1 VNRLA
6 ANSNEASIP
15 PQSKPSTSK
24 AFDFH
29 GDSYIRP
36 DHNPNKKQR
45 VRGEWEGDDISSKEI
60 IDLDSQ
66 APRSKSNKESSVARP
81 GYSAYTRLGTEKPVQ
96 EYDYVEALM
105 SRRKHSRNR
114 KLSKNEQESTVP
126 SESQTEKAHGS
137 SRFSNPESSKAT
149 VVRLDESQT
158 LNGEDPNDPISDAEK
173 KAVKKADRNPSKSYP
188 EVILRG
194 YRSTSLR
201 RSTGH
206 SKFKPNAARANAERE
221 RRKHLAETPVIDSED
236 SVDDLSA
243 EHYKAS
249 PGSPDKHNRSA
260 NLSAATKM
268 NADRA
273 QTIPDSSDEEITKLE
288 KGNIKPTAFSASKKV
303 NPKETKLGQAKYE
316 VLQVFSAAHP
326 WFLGG
331 SRKEWSLFHDRDKG
345 LLSIEGEDTPPLKM
359 AVNPISSIEYSED
372 NSKMIIHKSRDNSFG
387 GAVNICIT
395 LGSPIESEVLTRQ
408 IALSPTIKSI
418 LKSRLVFCI
427 ALLRVDIST
436 NVISNREYLE
446 KVFATTRKSAEA
458 TLQRPTVRE
467 EPDDVRLARAKTR
480 ARLDMAQE
488 EKRSARGPR
497 IIDQMASID
506 EDSQKQTRGTA
517 GLKKARTSL
526 DGNRTTD
533 TSEPS
538 NRKLTA
544 AEFYNKSFSPPLEG
558 NYHETRS
565 SARLAD
571 KSPPSRP
578 RKDSVEL
585 PWTATHPDWKNS
597 WKSSIMYPPKG
608 KIKVTVNEED
618 IERLDDGNYLNDTL
632 IEFYI
637 RWLEHHLLQDKP
649 DIAKR
654 IYFLNTFFYERLTT
668 NSKGKR
674 GFNYEA
680 VQRWTS
686 KIDLLSYDYIVVPV
700 NENAHW
706 YVAIICNAPRLL
718 ASNPEVLE
726 MSESQ
731 GEGAVIDDVK
741 EIGDKLTTKKSD
753 VKSPDHVHTSAT
765 STSIGDKLDRQV
777 TPEPTVVTSDVVQA
791 PAPRSTPTRK
801 GKRKSH
807 VPPPRKYNPGGL
819 RIITLDSLGLKHSP
833 TCTNLKEYLVAEI
846 KSKHGVDIPPPGSIG
861 MTATNIP
868 QQDNFWDCGLF
879 LLSYIEK
886 FLERP
891 DEFIHGLLQNNLD
904 YVTEWP
910 EAVDMRNKIRDILFS
925 LQEGGVNES
934 KSLQPSKG
942 DKAEPSITT
951 TSASKCD
958 SSADTTEDSDES
970 NPEVVGTGQLYTPL
984 LNRDNK
990 KRYTTEDKHDLDSKP
1005 AEESIIPQE
1014 PTKEDGNKSVRDRRP
1029 TPYPTSPKP
1038 NDLDEDDTHGSQ
1050 GAPVQEAGES
1060 DDEMLLSNEHP
1071 TKSSAQTP
1079 SPKLLSDPSF
1089 LSSSVSSAITPK
1101 QYEKMIPSSPSSP
1114 RTHKSPT
1121 AATSG
1126 KDTKPR
1132 AYPVDAAD
1140 QAIIG
1145 KQGKKNTHTY
1155 FLD

>member
-6 ANSNEASIP
+6 ANSNEVP

-29 GDSYIRP
+29 GESYLRP
-36 DHNPNKKQR
+36 DHNLNKKQK
-45 VRGEWEGDDISSKEI
+45 VRGEWEGDGISSKEI

-66 APRSKSNKESSVARP
+66 ALRSKSNRESSVARS
-81 GYSAYTRLGTEKPVQ
+81 GYSAYTGLGSEKPVQ
-96 EYDYVEALM
+96 EYDYVE
-105 SRRKHSRNR
+105 SIVDPRKYSRNR
-114 KLSKNEQESTVP
+114 KLSNDEQESTVP
-126 SESQTEKAHGS
+126 SESQTEKARGS
-137 SRFSNPESSKAT
+137 SRFSNPESSRAT

-173 KAVKKADRNPSKSYP
+173 KAVKKADRNPSKSHP
-188 EVILRG
+188 EVVLPG
-194 YRSTSLR
+194 YRSTSRR

-206 SKFKPNAARANAERE
+206 SKFKPNVARANAERE
-221 RRKHLAETPVIDSED
+221 RRRHLAQTPVADYED

-243 EHYKAS
+243 EHYKAP
-249 PGSPDKHNRSA
+249 PGSPDKRNRTRH
-260 NLSAATKM
+260 LSAATKM

-288 KGNIKPTAFSASKKV
+288 KGNIKPTAFLASQKV
-303 NPKETKLGQAKYE
+303 NPKEKKLRQAKYE
-316 VLQVFSAAHP
+316 VLQVFSPAHT

-331 SRKEWSLFHDRDKG
+331 SKKRWSLFHDRDNG
-345 LLSIEGEDTPPLKM
+345 LLSIEGEDTPPLRM
-359 AVNPISSIEYSED
+359 AVNPISKIEYSQD
-372 NSKMIIHKSRDNSFG
+372 NSKMVIHKSRDNSFG
-387 GAVNICIT
+387 GATIVCIT
-395 LGSPIESEVLTRQ
+395 LGSPTESKALTLQ
-408 IALSPTIKSI
+408 IALSPTIRSI
-418 LKSRLVFCI
+418 LKPRLVFCI
-427 ALLRVDIST
+427 ALLRVDT
-436 NVISNREYLE
+436 NANGTSNRDYIE
-446 KVFATTRKSAEA
+446 KVFATTRKSAEGPI
-458 TLQRPTVRE
+458 QRPPARE
-467 EPDDVRLARAKTR
+467 EPDDVRLAKAKAR
-480 ARLDMAQE
+480 ARMDMAQE

-497 IIDQMASID
+497 IIDQMANVD
-506 EDSQKQTRGTA
+506 EDSQEQTRGTA

-526 DGNRTTD
+526 DENRSTE
-533 TSEPS
+533 TSESS

-565 SARLAD
+565 SARPAD

-578 RKDSVEL
+578 GKDSVEL
-585 PWTATHPDWKNS
+585 AWTATHPDWKNS

-637 RWLEHHLLQDKP
+637 RWLERHLLQDKP
-649 DIAKR
+649 DISRR

-674 GFNYEA
+674 GFNYDA
-680 VQRWTS
+680 VRRWTS

-706 YVAIICNAPRLL
+706 YVAIICNAPKLL

-726 MSESQ
+726 ISESQ
-731 GEGAVIDDVK
+731 GEGAVVDDIK
-741 EIGDKLTTKKSD
+741 EIGDKLATKKSD
-753 VKSPDHVHTSAT
+753 VKSPDHVHTAAT
-765 STSIGDKLDRQV
+765 STSIGDKLNREA
-777 TPEPTVVTSDVVQA
+777 TSEPTVVTSDVVEA
-791 PAPRSTPTRK
+791 PAPKSTPTRK

-807 VPPPRKYNPGGL
+807 VPPPRKYNPDDL

-846 KSKHGVDIPPPGSIG
+846 KSKHGIDIPPPGSIG

-891 DEFIHGLLQNNLD
+891 DEFIQGLLQNNLD
-904 YVTEWP
+904 NVTEWP
-910 EAVDMRNKIRDILFS
+910 KAVDMRNKIRDILFS
-925 LQEGGVNES
+925 LQEGGMNMS
-934 KSLQPSKG
+934 KSLQPWKG
-942 DKAEPSITT
+942 DKAGPSVTT
-951 TSASKCD
+951 TSVSKCD
-958 SSADTTEDSDES
+958 SPADTTEDSDES
-970 NPEVVGTGQLYTPL
+970 NPEVVGTEQLSSQL

-990 KRYTTEDKHDLDSKP
+990 KRCTTEDKHGPDGKP

-1014 PTKEDGNKSVRDRRP
+1014 PTKEDGNKSLRDRRP
-1029 TPYPTSPKP
+1029 TPYPTSPNP
-1038 NDLDEDDTHGSQ
+1038 NDLDEDDTHGSR
-1050 GAPVQEAGES
+1050 GAPMQEAGQS
-1060 DDEMLLSNEHP
+1060 DDEMLFSNEHP
-1071 TKSSAQTP
+1071 TKSSPKTP

-1089 LSSSVSSAITPK
+1089 LSSSVSSPITPK
-1101 QYEKMIPSSPSSP
+1101 QYGKRIPSSPSSP

-1126 KDTKPR
+1126 KDTNPR

-1140 QAIIG
+1140 QAIVG
-1145 KQGKKNTHTY
+1145 KEGKKKTHTY
-1155 FLD
+1155 FID